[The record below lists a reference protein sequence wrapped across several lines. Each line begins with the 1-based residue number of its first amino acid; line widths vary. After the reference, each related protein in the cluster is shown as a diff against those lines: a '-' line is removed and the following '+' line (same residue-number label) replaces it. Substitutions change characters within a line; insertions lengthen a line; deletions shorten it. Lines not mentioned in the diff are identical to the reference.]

1 MIKTKNLTPENYYK
15 QSRDFQLIG
24 RIFDFVL
31 NYLKTNVD
39 AVSNNPFSEDFDL
52 ELTKILATSLG
63 FKQSHEYNNKQ
74 LKALCST
81 FTYLLRNKG
90 NIKSIENLLNLL
102 ANTENNADRFIVNI
116 NEEVDPYN
124 LLIYIPLDVKD
135 TTLCEDVLKYILP
148 AGMSYTI
155 ISQLLL
161 DIDPIITKFTLEE
174 GEVNNF
180 ISNSIVKAGIVK
192 NVSHSAKTAQIL
204 RADYAD
210 LPLQSDAETGRLD
223 NMTIIR
229 VEEKENIYR
238 TLITSDG
245 KTLSV
250 IFETTQRKDLTVVDP
265 VNSHAE
271 QIVEDYITKSTKDR
285 TLPSI
290 YTYKITIK
298 PENTEEGNHDLVVYA
313 QKETEVKIPAKISPF
328 KAENGKIFKQ
338 WDVSGCQYEY
348 EYDTLG
354 NIIFVILKLENTIPE
369 QARKQ
374 VEVKAV
380 WEDK

>member
-31 NYLKTNVD
+31 NYLKTNID
-39 AVSNNPFSEDFDL
+39 TVSNNPFSEDFDL

-81 FTYLLRNKG
+81 FIYLLRNKG

-102 ANTENNADRFIVNI
+102 ANTENNADKFIVDI
-116 NEEVDPYN
+116 NTEVDPYN

-135 TTLCEDVLKYILP
+135 TTLFEDVLKYILP

-161 DIDPIITKFTLEE
+161 DIEPITTKFTLKE
-174 GEVNNF
+174 GDVTNF

-210 LPLQSDAETGRLD
+210 LPLQSDTETGRLD
-223 NMTIIR
+223 NMTIVR
-229 VEEKENIYR
+229 VEETGKTYR
-238 TLITSDG
+238 TLITRDS
-245 KTLSV
+245 KILRV
-250 IFETTQRKDLTVVDP
+250 IFESTQTTDLAVTDVV
-265 VNSHAE
+265 STHTE
-271 QIVEDYITKSTKDR
+271 QVVQDYITEPTKNQ
-285 TLPSI
+285 TLPSV
-290 YTYKITIK
+290 YRYKITIK
-298 PENTEEGNHDLVVYA
+298 PGNTERENHDLVVYA
-313 QKETEVKIPAKISPF
+313 QDETEVKIPANISPF
-328 KAENGKIFKQ
+328 KAEVGKIFKE
-338 WDVSGCQYEY
+338 WTVSGCSF
-348 EYDTLG
+348 DDITDPAF
-354 NIIFVILKLENTIPE
+354 IILKLDTDIPAE
-369 QARKQ
+369 ERKLIS
-374 VEVKAV
+374 VTAT